1 MKHKI
6 KTNKSKWKIKKIE
19 GKTIKKRY
27 NKKHKRSMKMKR
39 HTFVH
44 NQKSNK
50 HIKLE
55 AIIYMQNL

>member
-1 MKHKI
+1 ME
-6 KTNKSKWKIKKIE
+6 NQKKQKE
-19 GKTIKKRY
+19 KQSRKGTI
-27 NKKHKRSMKMKR
+27 KKHKRSMKMKR

-55 AIIYMQNL
+55 AIIYMQNLQGEKIDK